1 MLASQGAWPARSGLR
16 TAGAVAA
23 AAVESGRRTRGAA
36 LGLAAFAAALVLR
49 RRPLRRHYLGPLQRR
64 SCVLRGARV
73 ELHAAHRLPD
83 AAAAWLRG
91 TGELWLLDVT
101 VRPDPLRAGPGRWRP
116 CDLEVVARGARAG
129 SPEED
134 EEAGRIVAAR
144 VWRRGRFERAGE
156 RALVGPQRLE
166 LHVALRPGLRRFHLR
181 YFLEILGRVPAGAP
195 RDWRPGGG
203 AA

>member
-1 MLASQGAWPARSGLR
+1 MQAAQGAWSARSGLR

-64 SCVLRGARV
+64 SRVLRGARV
-73 ELHAAHRLPD
+73 ELHAARRLP
-83 AAAAWLRG
+83 ATTWLRG
-91 TGELWLLDVT
+91 AGELWLLDVT

-116 CDLEVVARGARAG
+116 CDLEVVAPGARA
-129 SPEED
+129 ERREDD
-134 EEAGRIVAAR
+134 EEAGRILAAR

-166 LHVALRPGLRRFHLR
+166 LHVGLRPGLRRFHLR
-181 YFLEILGRVPAGAP
+181 YFLEILGRVPAGA
-195 RDWRPGGG
+195 RDWRRGGG

>member
-1 MLASQGAWPARSGLR
+1 MDASQSAWPARPGLR

-64 SCVLRGARV
+64 SRVLHGARV
-73 ELHAAHRLPD
+73 ELHLARRLP
-83 AAAAWLRG
+83 AASAPWLRG
-91 TGELWLLDVT
+91 PGELWFLDVT
-101 VRPDPLRAGPGRWRP
+101 VRPDPLQGGPGRWRP
-116 CDLEVVARGARAG
+116 CDLGVVAPGARAER
-129 SPEED
+129 PEDD
-134 EEAGRIVAAR
+134 EEAGRILAAR

-195 RDWRPGGG
+195 RDWRPGDG